1 MNPTI
6 EQVRENAPK
15 ASKML
20 KALAHPERLM
30 ILCHLLGGEQN
41 VGVLMEQSQLSQSA
55 FSQHL
60 ARLRKE
66 GLVKTRKKAQVIYY
80 SLDNPSSTA
89 ILDTLRQI
97 YCPLQ

>member
-1 MNPTI
+1 
-6 EQVRENAPK
+6 
-15 ASKML
+15 
-20 KALAHPERLM
+20 M

-55 FSQHL
+55 FSQHF